1 MTFNLL
7 ASRYFHLLASR
18 YMERYVRYSDSSR
31 FILPFLDCCLIWGA
45 FHLAEFVVSHSWL
58 MKGDAPFFLI
68 TFALLWWVLS
78 REYANIIR
86 LDRRISYGEKLRYL
100 LRAFLLHGLLVVGT
114 VAAMHVDYV
123 STHYLAA
130 IYGFAVVGV
139 VAERFAVT
147 FCYRTWLRYFAQQH
161 SSFVLVG
168 ASQNGQELYNYLTD
182 DDAGSHQFKGF
193 FTDEPLPT
201 QLRAERR
208 GAVKDLMAYCLST
221 PVDEIYYALPLD
233 RHDLI
238 EELSRFAEDH
248 FIAFRIVPDYQ
259 GLVRKDVSVYYQ
271 DHLPILMVRRE
282 PLGFRPNQVLKRAF
296 DLAFST
302 LVLAVLVPFVLPLL
316 ALLIKSDS
324 PGPVF
329 FKQMRPGKR
338 NKLFPCYKLRTM
350 RADHNQTE
358 LQASKADPRVTR
370 VGQYL
375 RKYNLDELPQFF
387 NVLLG
392 HMSVVGPRPNMVSQ
406 LEEYSK
412 RSRTYQL
419 RHAVTP
425 GITGYAQVNGCRG
438 ETRAPN
444 AMEKRVEY
452 DLKYV
457 ENWTFSLDLQIIGK
471 TVRNMVRGEESA
483 Y

>member
-1 MTFNLL
+1 
-7 ASRYFHLLASR
+7 
-18 YMERYVRYSDSSR
+18 MERYVRYSDDSR
-31 FILPFLDCCLIWGA
+31 LLLLVLDSFLIWGA
-45 FHLAEFVVSHSWL
+45 FQLADYVVWHSWS
-58 MKGDAPFFLI
+58 MKGDTPFFFI

-78 REYANIIR
+78 RQYANIYR
-86 LDRRISYGEKLRYL
+86 LDRRIAYGEKLRL
-100 LRAFLLHGLLVVGT
+100 LLKAFLVHGVLVVGT
-114 VAAMHVDYV
+114 VVLLRVDYV
-123 STHYLAA
+123 ATRYLVA
-130 IYGFAVVGV
+130 IYGFAIIGVVVG
-139 VAERFAVT
+139 RLGVT
-147 FCYRTWLRYFAQQH
+147 LVYRTWLRNFARLH
-161 SSFVLVG
+161 NRFVIVG
-168 ASQNGQELYNYLTD
+168 ASQSGQELYHSLMA
-182 DDAGSHQFKGF
+182 DDAAGHECKGI

-201 QLRAERR
+201 TLRPLRR
-208 GAVKDLMAYCLST
+208 GAVTDLRDYCLST

-233 RHDLI
+233 RHELI
-238 EELSRFAEDH
+238 EELSSFAEDH
-248 FIAFRIVPDYQ
+248 FLAFRIVPDYE
-259 GLVRKDVSVYYQ
+259 GTVRKDVNVYFH
-271 DHLPILMVRRE
+271 DHLPILTVRQE
-282 PLGFRPNQVLKRAF
+282 PLGFRTNQVLKRGF
-296 DLAFST
+296 DLVFST
-302 LVLAVLVPFVLPLL
+302 LVIVGLFPFIIPVL
-316 ALLIKSDS
+316 ALLIKLDS

-350 RADHNQTE
+350 RADHRQTE
-358 LQASKADPRVTR
+358 LQATKADPRVTR

-406 LEEYSK
+406 LAEYSK

-452 DLKYV
+452 DLQYV
-457 ENWTFSLDLQIIGK
+457 RNWSFSLDLQIIGK
-471 TVRNMVRGEESA
+471 TVRNMVRGEENA

>member
-1 MTFNLL
+1 MIFL
-7 ASRYFHLLASR
+7 
-18 YMERYVRYSDSSR
+18 R
-31 FILPFLDCCLIWGA
+31 FILPPAMERYGRYSDASRFVMPALDGGIIVGA
-45 FHLAEFVVSHSWL
+45 FLLAQYVVWHSWRVWS
-58 MKGDAPFFLI
+58 DTHFFLI
-68 TFALLWWVLS
+68 TFLLLWWVLA
-78 REYANIIR
+78 REYANLYR
-86 LDRRISYGEKLRYL
+86 LDRRISYGEKLRHL
-100 LRAFLLHGLLVVGT
+100 LKAFLLHGVLVVGAV
-114 VAAMHVDYV
+114 VALRVDYI
-123 STHYLAA
+123 STRHLGA
-130 IYGFAVVGV
+130 IYAFSVVGV
-139 VAERFAVT
+139 VAGRFGLT
-147 FCYRTWLRYFAQQH
+147 FCYRIWLRHFARLH
-161 SSFVLVG
+161 NRFVIVG
-168 ASQNGQELYNYLTD
+168 ASQSGQDLYHCLTA
-182 DDAGSHQFKGF
+182 DDATGHQCKGF
-193 FTDEPLPT
+193 FADEVLPAPLGA
-201 QLRAERR
+201 LRR
-208 GAVKDLMAYCLST
+208 GAVADLVHFCLST

-248 FIAFRIVPDYQ
+248 FLAFRIVPDYQ
-259 GLVRKDVSVYYQ
+259 GTVRQDVSVYFH
-271 DHLPILMVRRE
+271 DHLPILTVQRE
-282 PLGFRPNQVLKRAF
+282 PLGLRTNQVLKRSF
-296 DLAFST
+296 DLVFST
-302 LVLAVLVPFVLPLL
+302 LVIGGLFPLLLPLL
-316 ALLIKSDS
+316 AVLIKLDS

-329 FKQMRPGKR
+329 FKQLRPGKR

-350 RADHNQTE
+350 RADHCQTE
-358 LQASKADPRVTR
+358 LQATKADPRVTR

-425 GITGYAQVNGCRG
+425 GITGYAQVNGFRG

-457 ENWTFSLDLQIIGK
+457 QNWSFGLDLQIIGK
-471 TVRNMVRGEESA
+471 TVRNMVRGEENA

>member
-1 MTFNLL
+1 
-7 ASRYFHLLASR
+7 
-18 YMERYVRYSDSSR
+18 MERYVRYSDTSR
-31 FILPFLDCCLIWGA
+31 FILLAMDGGLIWLA
-45 FHLAEFVVSHSWL
+45 FHAAQLAVWHSWS
-58 MKGDAPFFLI
+58 MRGETPFFI
-68 TFALLWWVLS
+68 IAFALLWWLLS
-78 REYANIIR
+78 RQYANVYR
-86 LDRRISYGEKLRYL
+86 LDRRITYGEKLRHL
-100 LRAFLLHGLLVVGT
+100 LKAFLLHGVLVVGT
-114 VAAMHVDYV
+114 VVALRINYL
-123 STHYLAA
+123 STRYLAA
-130 IYGFAVVGV
+130 IYGFAVAGV
-139 VAERFAVT
+139 VVGRFAVT
-147 FCYRTWLRYFAQQH
+147 FGYRTWLRYFARVH
-161 SSFVLVG
+161 NRFVIVG
-168 ASQNGQELYNYLTD
+168 ASQSGQELYHALTAD
-182 DDAGSHQFKGF
+182 DSATYQFKGF

-201 QLRAERR
+201 NLRAHRR
-208 GAVKDLMAYCLST
+208 GAVTDLMNYCLST

-248 FIAFRIVPDYQ
+248 FLAFRIVPDYQ
-259 GLVRKDVSVYYQ
+259 GTVGQDVGVYFH
-271 DHLPILMVRRE
+271 DHLPILMVRQE
-282 PLGFRPNQVLKRAF
+282 PLGFRTNQVVKRVF
-296 DLAFST
+296 DLAFSL
-302 LVLAVLVPFVLPLL
+302 LVIVGLFPIILPVL
-316 ALLIKSDS
+316 ALLIKLDS

-350 RADHNQTE
+350 RADHRQTE
-358 LQASKADPRVTR
+358 LQATKADPRITR
-370 VGQYL
+370 VGAYL

-412 RSRTYQL
+412 RGRTYQL

-425 GITGYAQVNGCRG
+425 GITGYAQVNGFRG

-457 ENWTFSLDLQIIGK
+457 QNWSFGLDLQIIGK
-471 TVRNMVRGEESA
+471 TVRNMVKGEENA

>member
-1 MTFNLL
+1 
-7 ASRYFHLLASR
+7 
-18 YMERYVRYSDSSR
+18 MERYGRYSDASR
-31 FILPFLDCCLIWGA
+31 FILPALDGCLILAA
-45 FHLAEFVVSHSWL
+45 FYLAEFAAWHRWA
-58 MKGDAPFFLI
+58 MKGDAPFFYI
-68 TFALLWWVLS
+68 TFALLWLMLS
-78 REYANIIR
+78 QRYVNIYR
-86 LDRRISYGEKLRYL
+86 LDRRITYAEKLRNL
-100 LRAFLLHGLLVVGT
+100 LKAFLVHGLVVVGT
-114 VAAMHVDYV
+114 VVALRVDYIA
-123 STHYLAA
+123 TRYLAA
-130 IYGFAVVGV
+130 VYVFSVLGVGV
-139 VAERFAVT
+139 VRFGLT
-147 FCYRTWLRYFAQQH
+147 FFYRIWLKYFARLH
-161 SSFVLVG
+161 NRFVIVG
-168 ASQNGQELYNYLTD
+168 ASRSGQELYHCLMAD
-182 DDAGSHQFKGF
+182 DSAGHRCTGF

-201 QLRAERR
+201 DLRALRR
-208 GAVKDLMAYCLST
+208 GAVADVTNFCLST

-248 FIAFRIVPDYQ
+248 FLAFRIVPDYQ
-259 GLVRKDVSVYYQ
+259 GTVRQDVNVYFH
-271 DHLPILMVRRE
+271 DHLPILTVRQE
-282 PLGFRPNQVLKRAF
+282 PLGFRTNQVLKRAF
-296 DLAFST
+296 DVVFSL
-302 LVLAVLVPFVLPLL
+302 LVIGVLFPLILPLL
-316 ALLIKSDS
+316 GLLIKLDS

-329 FKQMRPGKR
+329 FKQLRPGKR

-350 RADHNQTE
+350 RADHRQTE
-358 LQASKADPRVTR
+358 LQATKADPRVTR

-387 NVLLG
+387 NVLFG

-425 GITGYAQVNGCRG
+425 GITGYAQVNGFRG

-457 ENWTFSLDLQIIGK
+457 QNWSFGLDLQIIGK
-471 TVRNMVRGEESA
+471 TVRNMVRGEENA